1 MGVLDAIR
9 SRKRQDAINRALQG
23 AYEEGSS
30 GTSQY
35 VYEDEGPQGDISREK
50 IVGAT
55 PGGLN
60 FKNAVAALYR
70 AGYGTDAL
78 ALEQSRENNAFANML
93 KQAQAQKFMRPGGEK
108 GHPSSVREWEYY
120 KSLSDEE
127 KKLFL
132 EVKRNPNILNLG
144 GAMAVRAPG
153 GGIGESYNVTPKPQ
167 DMPAFRAEQTRA
179 QEQAKADVTASA
191 DVDKKSVKASA
202 MEDYITEAEGMLK
215 DASGSLFGTGL
226 AMGKSAVGISDKS
239 TKANQQLKLISGW
252 MVSNVPR
259 MEGPQS
265 DFDVQN
271 YREMAATV
279 GDSTVPIGDRMAA
292 LKTLRTLQS
301 KYTKTP
307 NKGSPPK
314 LQPGKTIEDG
324 HIYMGGDPSK
334 PESWKRLR

>member
-1 MGVLDAIR
+1 
-9 SRKRQDAINRALQG
+9 
-23 AYEEGSS
+23 
-30 GTSQY
+30 
-35 VYEDEGPQGDISREK
+35 
-50 IVGAT
+50 
-55 PGGLN
+55 
-60 FKNAVAALYR
+60 
-70 AGYGTDAL
+70 
-78 ALEQSRENNAFANML
+78 
-93 KQAQAQKFMRPGGEK
+93 MRPGGEE

-314 LQPGKTIEDG
+314 LQPGKTVEDG